1 MTSFSPVDS
10 WVLAKLLAGQSIN
23 GELAQM
29 SDGLRPLGTLLGT
42 MQPSERVFAW
52 QGAKVLRSDRE
63 RLQKAVLD
71 ADPDA
76 PPPVE
81 QPQIFA
87 TAADVRRTMAQD
99 AGNVKGGFP
108 KPALWGSQPER
119 V

>member
-81 QPQIFA
+81 QPQKFA
-87 TAADVRRTMAQD
+87 TEQACAEQWPKSN
-99 AGNVKGGFP
+99 GNVKDGFP